1 MRKDVDQRA
10 REPRETGEYEVVV
23 GKSGGKFKCRG
34 THVRLWTA
42 LTTRRL
48 RRRRSAPSGALTLT
62 RRAFSSFGRD
72 GDLRSGQIGDD
83 GRKALTA
90 ALKEGGRAETPPLPD
105 THPSPPNAH
114 HPLALQ

>member
-1 MRKDVDQRA
+1 VDGFDYPPPPQKALRPVGRLDA
-10 REPRETGEYEVVV
+10 DTTGILL
-23 GKSGGKFKCRG
+23 FC
-34 THVRLWTA
+34 
-42 LTTRRL
+42 
-48 RRRRSAPSGALTLT
+48 
-62 RRAFSSFGRD
+62 RD